1 MIDRQFLANLGES
14 FDSPGLLTPNQA
26 FAELDAA
33 TGVPRPPRFSKCQTD
48 YWDGS
53 RPTAKVNHIY
63 SAPSSSTFAYGS
75 FLVVGEYR
83 VTNNIRSLLLP
94 CDANFVVPADPAK
107 LATCNP
113 ALPARGD
120 QTMALPPA
128 RGVWLL
134 DEWNAGAEAMYTP
147 LAADENLRLTG
158 GAPYAPTAIARTRAK
173 LMERVL
179 NDWRMSFLGS
189 TKGYA
194 GDFRPKDF
202 DGDGLVFCSGYL
214 DSTAV
219 DPDTGLTCWVDMR
232 TIAKPTGYKDGD
244 GTGIGTKSDDAA
256 TILPSDTALIE
267 DLKESMRLTLFSVTG
282 CMGFQRSHQYRI
294 QVRGEL
300 FDNVMGKAVSE
311 QYLESALLVDPDN
324 NVSRGAMPAGL
335 TDSTVIMQRPIH
347 NYYRGY
353 LTRSYP

>member
-1 MIDRQFLANLGES
+1 
-14 FDSPGLLTPNQA
+14 
-26 FAELDAA
+26 
-33 TGVPRPPRFSKCQTD
+33 V
-48 YWDGS
+48 
-53 RPTAKVNHIY
+53 
-63 SAPSSSTFAYGS
+63 
-75 FLVVGEYR
+75 
-83 VTNNIRSLLLP
+83 
-94 CDANFVVPADPAK
+94 
-107 LATCNP
+107 
-113 ALPARGD
+113 RGD

-134 DEWNAGAEAMYTP
+134 DEWNAGAEAMYAP
-147 LAADENLRLTG
+147 LDPNENMRLTG
-158 GAPYAPTAIARTRAK
+158 GAPYAPTALARTRAK

-214 DSTAV
+214 DNTAV
-219 DPDTGLTCWVDMR
+219 DPDTNLACWVDMR
-232 TIAKPTGYKDGD
+232 TIAKPPGYKDGD
-244 GTGIGTKSDDAA
+244 GTGIGTKTDDVA
-256 TILPSDTALIE
+256 TILASDAQPIK
-267 DLKESMRLTLFSVTG
+267 DLKESMKLTLFSVTG

-324 NVSRGAMPAGL
+324 DVSRGAMPAGL